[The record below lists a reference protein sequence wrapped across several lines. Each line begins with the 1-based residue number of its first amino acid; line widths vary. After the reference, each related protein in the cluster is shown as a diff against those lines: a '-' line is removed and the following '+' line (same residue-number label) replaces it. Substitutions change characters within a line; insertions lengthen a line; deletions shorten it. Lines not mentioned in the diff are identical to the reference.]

1 MTEAPAEFGLLSGLT
16 TGGIGGSIIAA
27 LIVLY
32 KICAKRRCK
41 SHSGCMDIEITEA
54 VAAPAPPPPSPAV
67 APQRLPVPSA
77 QRRVSVLVLDNPEC
91 VKEPVEKSHAP

>member
-1 MTEAPAEFGLLSGLT
+1 MTDTPSEFGLLSGLT

-27 LIVLY
+27 LIILY

-41 SHSGCMDIEITEA
+41 SHSGCMDVEISEPSPMA
-54 VAAPAPPPPSPAV
+54 VPPPTPIPA
-67 APQRLPVPSA
+67 ARTPVPSA

-91 VKEPVEKSHAP
+91 VSPEAKKPDAS

>member
-1 MTEAPAEFGLLSGLT
+1 MTESPSEFGLLSGLS

-41 SHSGCMDIEITEA
+41 SHSGCMDVEISE
-54 VAAPAPPPPSPAV
+54 AAPTPVPPPTPI
-67 APQRLPVPSA
+67 APVRTPIPSA
-77 QRRVSVLVLDNPEC
+77 QRRVSVLVLDNPEAIK
-91 VKEPVEKSHAP
+91 KEDAP

>member
-1 MTEAPAEFGLLSGLT
+1 MSTAPSEFGLLSGLT

-41 SHSGCMDIEITEA
+41 SHSGCMDVEISEA
-54 VAAPAPPPPSPAV
+54 ASTPAPPPTPMAPA
-67 APQRLPVPSA
+67 RTPVPSA
-77 QRRVSVLVLDNPEC
+77 QRRVSVLVLDNPEAIK
-91 VKEPVEKSHAP
+91 KESE